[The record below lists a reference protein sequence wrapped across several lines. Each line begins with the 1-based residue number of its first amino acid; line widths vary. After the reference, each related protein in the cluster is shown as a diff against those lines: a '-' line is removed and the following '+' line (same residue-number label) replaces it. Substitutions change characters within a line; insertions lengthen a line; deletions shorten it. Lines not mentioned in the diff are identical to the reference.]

1 MKRHGLFAMPF
12 FNIYT
17 MRYDFQNLKAGRVVI
32 YTSVVCGAAYCSI
45 HKIGLMSESQ
55 AKNSFHREHKKEV
68 LTLIQQ
74 KNINDEIKSISYTA

>member
-1 MKRHGLFAMPF
+1 
-12 FNIYT
+12 

-45 HKIGLMSESQ
+45 HKCGAMGDTQ
-55 AKNSFHREHKKEV
+55 ARNSFHREHQKEV

-74 KNINDEIKSISYTA
+74 KNINDESKSIIHTA

>member
-1 MKRHGLFAMPF
+1 
-12 FNIYT
+12 

-32 YTSVVCGAAYCSI
+32 YTSVVCGNAFCSI
-45 HKIGLMSESQ
+45 HKCGAMSDAQ

-74 KNINDEIKSISYTA
+74 KLINDEIKSIINTA

>member
-1 MKRHGLFAMPF
+1 MPF
-12 FNIYT
+12 FNTYK

-55 AKNSFHREHKKEV
+55 AKNTFHREHQKEV

-74 KNINDEIKSISYTA
+74 KNINDESKSIIYSA